1 MESELKLKTARTLK
15 WNTIDKVSSQVLYAV
30 TGVIFGNVLSKSDF
44 GLVGAMLVF
53 QAFASLFRRE
63 RLFKRADS
71 KKEPTETDYCSV
83 LYFNLGMSI
92 AIYAILWFCAP
103 LIADIFGDE
112 RLVGLSRVM
121 FLSFILNA
129 TAIVQTNRLMKQM
142 TVAKIA
148 IGNTIGLVAS
158 GIVGI
163 WLAFAGFG
171 AWAIVWQTIV
181 LAAVKS
187 GFLWLTSGWL
197 PRARFHWLR
206 SNRSF
211 SVGGSVMISSFL
223 NTVSLNI
230 YSFVIGAYYNLS
242 KLGCYTQADKWSKM
256 GIMSMSQI
264 LTSSF
269 LPVLSKFQDDKERFQ
284 NAMRKMNRFTAYL
297 LFPPPSCL
305 SHAPNRFSIYFFGTK
320 WDEAIIMFQILMGRG
335 IFVVLTSL
343 YNNYILAIGRTKALV
358 AYEIVKDSLMVAAI
372 FITIPLGV
380 TAMIWGTV
388 CRFRIVLCLFHH
400 RKQPHFRIQNAI
412 DCCRHSPIS
421 CHCGSH
427 IRGTMGHSLQHRE
440 RMGEPVAASCRLLR
454 NLLHRQ
460 PNPQFDN
467 PKKKCCRMRLDV
479 FAKNEPRLPCSP
491 TTTS

>member
-30 TGVIFGNVLSKSDF
+30 TGVILANVLSKSDF

-53 QAFASLFRRE
+53 QAFASLFVE
-63 RLFKRADS
+63 SGFSSALIQ

-129 TAIVQTNRLMKQM
+129 AAIVQTNRLMKQM

-197 PRARFHWLR
+197 PRARFQLAALK
-206 SNRSF
+206 SVF
-211 SVGGSVMISSFL
+211 SVGSSVMISSFL

-297 LFPPPSCL
+297 LFPSTFLLVTCAEPIFHIL
-305 SHAPNRFSIYFFGTK
+305 FGTK

-380 TAMIWGTV
+380 TAMIWGQFVASALFYVYSIIVSSRISGYKTRLIV
-388 CRFRIVLCLFHH
+388 ADILPYLAIAAVISVAQWAILCNIANAWASLLLQAAACFAIYYIANRILNSTIQKEVLSYAFGRFR
-400 RKQPHFRIQNAI
+400 
-412 DCCRHSPIS
+412 
-421 CHCGSH
+421 
-427 IRGTMGHSLQHRE
+427 
-440 RMGEPVAASCRLLR
+440 
-454 NLLHRQ
+454 
-460 PNPQFDN
+460 
-467 PKKKCCRMRLDV
+467 KK
-479 FAKNEPRLPCSP
+479 
-491 TTTS
+491 